1 MKASKRI
8 VAMVLSVC
16 MAVGSMGMQVQ
27 AYGGDG
33 RETELAGLQELP
45 GQTAEDWGEEAAEG
59 IEGKEPDYPGKAEGT
74 KEDSAESPSMT
85 EGKEGDLEENSG
97 NAEEVTGN
105 LAEIPSITEG
115 MAEDAGERPSNTE
128 GEKEDAKESP
138 STTEG
143 TTGDS
148 ADIPN
153 TAREGQGKAEQPEKG
168 QLNFIMQEMDRLGI
182 PSVQN
187 VAASLGE
194 DGSPVESAS
203 LKYHN
208 DAGQEFT
215 AEAAG
220 LAGNMVKFS
229 MEYTEEGQAGIY
241 RLDSIFWRQGGK
253 QYQADLAD
261 LGMEIVYGVN
271 KEVQAEPD
279 EVLLDEGLLK
289 EVEANV
295 VTLDENGKPVSESTL
310 DSILEEAG
318 GQRAQGGMVRGAAK
332 NMVIVLD
339 PGHDSTHS
347 GASYY
352 GYKEQDLV
360 LKIAKYCKAEL
371 QKYAGITIYMTRET
385 QACANGGSSVDTGT
399 CNARRVEFA
408 AAKKANVYVSFHLNA
423 SPSTAAKGVG
433 VYYPNGSYRPDIGEA
448 GKGLAT
454 EIYQKLAA
462 LGLSTWASGI
472 LIRNS
477 ENNTL
482 YPDGSL
488 ADYLAVIRRSKL
500 AGFPAVLIEH
510 AFLSNS
516 GDVSQ
521 FLNSDAK
528 LKNLGV
534 ADAQGIA
541 NYYGLSLAGSGDGS
555 GGNGGEPEPEPV
567 GPSPEIS
574 SIQSRNSAKLR
585 ISWNLVPNA
594 VSYEVYRSSTL
605 DGKYSK
611 IATVAGTKAS
621 YDDST
626 VQAGVSYYYK
636 VCTVFKDGKLS
647 GYSKAYSGKTLA
659 SPQITKAV
667 SKNSS
672 QIEITWNGVADAA
685 KYELY
690 QCEIEDGSYEKIKTL
705 KAGQVS
711 YIDGDV
717 ESQTTYYYKV
727 RARGG
732 EKNGYSSYSKPYSG
746 WAVKKTKVLSVS
758 SKTKTSLEIKWRKV
772 SKAYG
777 YRIQRSDSKTKG
789 FKTIATIKSGA
800 TVSYVDK
807 KLKTGRKYYYRVQAL
822 NRVNKKIGYSGY
834 SSASSGSTI
843 TGTTMVYARS
853 KNSASMEVAW
863 NKDPKATGYRVKR
876 STTENGGYQ
885 VVAEINKNSTVK
897 YIDKTI
903 STGKKYYYAIESV
916 VTKNGVPNYSGN
928 SKPVMARNIKRV
940 TVTSMTTGEK
950 GVTLNWAKVAGAN
963 SYQITRSE
971 TANGKFTQIAKLQGS
986 SNTSYTDTS
995 TAVGKRYFYKI
1006 RAIKDGKN
1014 TGYGTYTKA
1023 LEKSVLKA
1031 PEDLAAISDQP
1042 GQVELSWEKVPK
1054 SVGYAVY
1061 RSTKQDS
1068 GYKSV
1073 AALEGIGTVAY
1084 IDTNVA
1090 AGKTYYYKVAAILEY
1105 KGETGPGDTT
1115 GPIAVKVVS

>member
-8 VAMVLSVC
+8 VALVLSVC

-33 RETELAGLQELP
+33 RQTELPELAGEALGEDVAGETGDTAAP
-45 GQTAEDWGEEAAEG
+45 GSTERIKEDLEETPDTAGDSSN
-59 IEGKEPDYPGKAEGT
+59 KEGT
-74 KEDSAESPSMT
+74 KEDLGETPDTAGNSSN
-85 EGKEGDLEENSG
+85 KEGTKEEP
-97 NAEEVTGN
+97 
-105 LAEIPSITEG
+105 AEIPSP
-115 MAEDAGERPSNTE
+115 AE
-128 GEKEDAKESP
+128 
-138 STTEG
+138 
-143 TTGDS
+143 
-148 ADIPN
+148 
-153 TAREGQGKAEQPEKG
+153 ARIANGGQGKEEQPEKG
-168 QLNFIMQEMDRLGI
+168 RLNFMMQEMEELGI
-182 PSVQN
+182 PGIQN

-194 DGSPVESAS
+194 DGIPVERAA
-203 LKYHN
+203 LEYHN

-220 LAGNMVKFS
+220 LAGNMVRFS
-229 MEYTEEGQAGIY
+229 MEYTQEGQAGIY
-241 RLDSIFWRQGGK
+241 RLDRVSWKQGGK
-253 QYQADLAD
+253 QYQADLAE

-271 KEVQAEPD
+271 QQVQAEPD
-279 EVLLDEGLLK
+279 EVLLDEGLLE

-295 VTLDENGKPVSESTL
+295 VTLDENGVPVSESTL
-310 DSILEEAG
+310 DSVLEEAG
-318 GQRAQGGMVRGAAK
+318 AQKARAQGGMARGAANK
-332 NMVIVLD
+332 MVIVLD

-360 LKIAKYCKAEL
+360 LKIAQYCKEEL

-385 QACANGGSSVDTGT
+385 QACANGGNIVDSGT

-423 SPSTAAKGVG
+423 SPSAAAKGVG
-433 VYYPNGSYRPDIGEA
+433 VYYPNGSYRPDLGEA

-477 ENNTL
+477 ATNTL

-488 ADYLAVIRRSKL
+488 ADYLAIIRRSKL

-516 GDVSQ
+516 NDVTQ

-528 LKNLGV
+528 LKKLGV

-541 NYYGLSLAGSGDGS
+541 KYYGLSLAG
-555 GGNGGEPEPEPV
+555 NGGGSNPAPEPV
-567 GPSPEIS
+567 GPPPEIS
-574 SIQSRNSAKLR
+574 SVQSRNSTKLR
-585 ISWNLVPNA
+585 LTWNAVTDA
-594 VSYEVYRSSTL
+594 VSYQVYRSSSL

-611 IATVAGTKAS
+611 IATVPSSKLTYDDGTAQAGTA
-621 YDDST
+621 
-626 VQAGVSYYYK
+626 YYYK
-636 VCTVFKDGKLS
+636 VCTVFKDEKVS
-647 GYSKAYSGKTLA
+647 GFSNAHSGKTLA
-659 SPQITKAV
+659 SPQVTKAV

-672 QIEITWNGVADAA
+672 QIEITWTGVADAA

-690 QCEIEDGSYEKIKTL
+690 RCVFEDGTYEKIKTL

-758 SKTKTSLEIKWRKV
+758 SKTETSLEIKWRKV
-772 SKAYG
+772 SNAYG
-777 YRIQRSDSKTKG
+777 YRIQRSTSKSKG
-789 FKTIATIKSGA
+789 FKTIATVKSGTA
-800 TVSYVDK
+800 VSYEDK

-822 NRVNKKIGYSGY
+822 NRVNKKLGYSGY
-834 SSASSGSTI
+834 SSASSGATI
-843 TGTTMVYARS
+843 TGTSMVYARS
-853 KNSASMEVAW
+853 KSSTSMEVAW
-863 NKDPKATGYRVKR
+863 KKDPKATGYRVKR
-876 STTENGGYQ
+876 STSEKGTYQ
-885 VVAEINKNSTVK
+885 VVSEIKKNSTLK

-928 SKPVMARNIKRV
+928 SKPVAARNIKRV
-940 TVTSMTTGEK
+940 SVTSMATGEK

-971 TANGKFTQIAKLQGS
+971 EAGGKFTQIANLKGG
-986 SNTSYTDTS
+986 SNTSFTDTNTS
-995 TAVGKRYFYKI
+995 VGKRYYYKI
-1006 RAIKDGKN
+1006 RAIKTGKN
-1014 TGYGTYTKA
+1014 TGYGTYSKA
-1023 LEKSVLKA
+1023 LEKWVLGA
-1031 PEDLAAISDQP
+1031 PEDLAVISDQA
-1042 GQVELSWEKVPK
+1042 GQVELAWEKVSK
-1054 SVGYAVY
+1054 SVGYVVY
-1061 RSTKQDS
+1061 RSTKPGS
-1068 GYKSV
+1068 GYKSI
-1073 AALEGIGTVAY
+1073 AALEGRGTVAY
-1084 IDTNVA
+1084 IDTNVT

-1115 GPIAVKVVS
+1115 EPAAVQVAN

>member
-1 MKASKRI
+1 MRASKRI
-8 VAMVLSVC
+8 VALMLSVC
-16 MAVGSMGMQVQ
+16 MAFGSMGMQVQ
-27 AYGGDG
+27 AYGEDG
-33 RETELAGLQELP
+33 RQQEFTGLQELP
-45 GQTAEDWGEEAAEG
+45 EQAGQDKGENIAGETGE
-59 IEGKEPDYPGKAEGT
+59 
-74 KEDSAESPSMT
+74 
-85 EGKEGDLEENSG
+85 G
-97 NAEEVTGN
+97 NAEDPGQDREEN
-105 LAEIPSITEG
+105 I
-115 MAEDAGERPSNTE
+115 AGET
-128 GEKEDAKESP
+128 GEENAENPGQDREENIAGETGKENVENPGTAAGVESAEP
-138 STTEG
+138 AE
-143 TTGDS
+143 
-148 ADIPN
+148 AQ
-153 TAREGQGKAEQPEKG
+153 TAAEAPRQEEQPEKG
-168 QLNFIMQEMDRLGI
+168 QLNFIMQEMDKLEI

-194 DGSPVESAS
+194 DGIPVESAA

-220 LAGNMVKFS
+220 IAGNMVKFS
-229 MEYTEEGQAGIY
+229 MEYTEEGQVGIY
-241 RLDSIFWRQGGK
+241 RLDSISWQQGGK
-253 QYQADLAD
+253 QYQADLKE
-261 LGMEIVYGVN
+261 LGMEIEYGVN
-271 KEVQAEPD
+271 KEAEAEPD
-279 EVLLDEGLLK
+279 EVLLDQGLLE

-295 VTLDENGKPVSESTL
+295 VTLDENGNPVSESTIGSVL
-310 DSILEEAG
+310 DEAG
-318 GQRAQGGMVRGAAK
+318 ALPPKAKGRMARGAAGK
-332 NMVIVLD
+332 MVIVLD

-360 LKIAKYCKAEL
+360 LKIAQYCKAEL

-385 QACANGGSSVDTGT
+385 QGCANGGSSVDTGT

-408 AAKKANVYVSFHLNA
+408 AAKKADVYVSFHLNA

-433 VYYPNGSYRPDIGEA
+433 VYYPNGSYRPDIGET

-477 ENNTL
+477 ETNTQ

-541 NYYGLSLAGSGDGS
+541 KYYGLSLAGSGGDS
-555 GGNGGEPEPEPV
+555 EEPEPEPV
-567 GPSPEIS
+567 GPPPEIS
-574 SIQSRNSAKLR
+574 SIQSRSSTRLR
-585 ISWNLVPNA
+585 LSWNLVPEA
-594 VSYEVYRSSTL
+594 VSYEVYRSSAL
-605 DGKYSK
+605 DGNYSK
-611 IATVAGTKAS
+611 TATVAGTKAS

-626 VQAGVSYYYK
+626 VQAGTAYYYK
-636 VCTVFKDGKLS
+636 VRTVFKDGKLS
-647 GYSKAYSGKTLA
+647 GFSNAHSGKTLA
-659 SPQITKAV
+659 SPKITKTI

-672 QIEITWNGVADAA
+672 QLEITWNSVPDAA

-690 QCEIEDGSYEKIKTL
+690 RCEIEDGTYEKIKTL

-711 YIDGDV
+711 YLDGDV

-732 EKNGYSSYSKPYSG
+732 EKNGYSSYSEPYSG

-772 SKAYG
+772 SNAYG
-777 YRIQRSDSKTKG
+777 YRIQRSTSKTKG
-789 FKTIATIKSGA
+789 FKTIATVKSG
-800 TVSYVDK
+800 TSVSYVDK
-807 KLKTGRKYYYRVQAL
+807 KLKTGQKYYYRVQAL
-822 NRVNKKIGYSGY
+822 NRVNKRMGYSGY

-863 NKDPKATGYRVKR
+863 KKDPKATGYRVKR
-876 STTENGGYQ
+876 STSEKGTYQ
-885 VVAEINKNSTVK
+885 VVATINKNSTVK

-903 STGKKYYYAIESV
+903 STGKKYYYAVESV

-928 SKPVMARNIKRV
+928 SEPAMARNIKRV
-940 TVTSMTTGEK
+940 SVTSMTTGEK
-950 GVTLNWAKVAGAN
+950 GVTLNWGKVAGAN
-963 SYQITRSE
+963 GYQITRSD
-971 TANGKFTQIAKLQGS
+971 TANGKFIKIADLSGS
-986 SNTSYTDTS
+986 ANTSYTDTN
-995 TAVGKRYFYKI
+995 TAARKRYYYKI
-1006 RAIKDGKN
+1006 RAVKAGKN

-1023 LEKSVLKA
+1023 LEKCTLAA

-1042 GQVELSWEKVPK
+1042 GQAELSWEKVPK
-1054 SVGYAVY
+1054 SVGYVVY
-1061 RSTKQDS
+1061 RSTKQGS

-1073 AALEGIGTVAY
+1073 ATLDGIGTVSY
-1084 IDTNVA
+1084 IDANVA
-1090 AGKTYYYKVAAILEY
+1090 AGKTYYYKVAALLEY

-1115 GPIAVKVVS
+1115 EPILVQVAT

>member
-8 VAMVLSVC
+8 VAFVLSVC

-33 RETELAGLQELP
+33 REPEFAELQELP
-45 GQTAEDWGEEAAEG
+45 EQAGQDQGENSAENSAITEE
-59 IEGKEPDYPGKAEGT
+59 I
-74 KEDSAESPSMT
+74 KEDSAESQ
-85 EGKEGDLEENSG
+85 KV
-97 NAEEVTGN
+97 A
-105 LAEIPSITEG
+105 
-115 MAEDAGERPSNTE
+115 
-128 GEKEDAKESP
+128 
-138 STTEG
+138 
-143 TTGDS
+143 
-148 ADIPN
+148 
-153 TAREGQGKAEQPEKG
+153 EGQEDKSAAEGQRQAEQPEEG
-168 QLNFIMQEMDRLGI
+168 RLNFVMQEMDELGI

-194 DGSPVESAS
+194 EGSPVEGAV
-203 LKYHN
+203 LEYHN
-208 DAGQEFT
+208 DAGQVFT

-220 LAGNMVKFS
+220 LAGNMVRFS

-241 RLDSIFWRQGGK
+241 RLDSISWKQGGK
-253 QYQADLAD
+253 QYQAGLAE

-271 KEVQAEPD
+271 QQVQAEPD
-279 EVLLDEGLLK
+279 EVLLDEQLLE

-295 VTLDENGKPVSESTL
+295 VTLDENGNPVSENTL
-310 DSILEEAG
+310 ESILEEAG
-318 GQRAQGGMVRGAAK
+318 SQKAKSSGMVRGASNK
-332 NMVIVLD
+332 MVIVLD
-339 PGHDSTHS
+339 PGHDSTHT

-360 LKIAKYCKAEL
+360 LKIAQYCKAEL

-385 QACANGGSSVDTGT
+385 QACANGGNSVDTGT

-408 AAKKANVYVSFHLNA
+408 AAKKADVFVSFHLNA

-433 VYYPNGSYRPDIGEA
+433 VYYPNGSYRPDIGET

-477 ENNTL
+477 ENNTQ

-488 ADYLAVIRRSKL
+488 ADYLAIIRRSKL

-541 NYYGLSLAGSGDGS
+541 KYYGLSLAGS

-567 GPSPEIS
+567 GPAPEIS
-574 SIQSRNSAKLR
+574 SIQSRNSTRLR
-585 ISWNLVPNA
+585 LTWNAVPDA
-594 VSYEVYRSSTL
+594 VSYQVYRSSASNGT
-605 DGKYSK
+605 YSK
-611 IATVAGTKAS
+611 IAAVSGSKTT
-621 YDDST
+621 YDDGT
-626 VQAGVSYYYK
+626 VQAGTAYYYK
-636 VCTVFKDGKLS
+636 VCTVFKDEKVS
-647 GYSKAYSGKTLA
+647 GLSKAYSGKTLA

-672 QIEITWNGVADAA
+672 QIEIAWNGVADAT

-690 QCEIEDGSYEKIKTL
+690 RCEIEDGTYEKIKTL

-711 YIDGDV
+711 YLDGDI

-732 EKNGYSSYSKPYSG
+732 ENNGYSSYSKVYSG

-777 YRIQRSDSKTKG
+777 YRIQRSTSKTKG
-789 FKTIATIKSGA
+789 FQTIATIKSGT

-807 KLKTGRKYYYRVQAL
+807 KLKTGKKYYYRVQVL
-822 NRVNKKIGYSGY
+822 NRVNKKTGYSGY
-834 SSASSGSTI
+834 SSAYSGATI
-843 TGTTMVYARS
+843 TGTTMVYAKS
-853 KNSASMEVAW
+853 KNSTSMEVAW

-876 STTENGGYQ
+876 STSEKGGYQ
-885 VVAEINKNSTVK
+885 VVATINKNSTVK

-903 STGKKYYYAIESV
+903 STGQKYYYVVESV
-916 VTKNGVPNYSGN
+916 VTKNGVSNYSGN
-928 SKPVMARNIKRV
+928 SKPVTARNIKRV
-940 TVTSMTTGEK
+940 AMASTQTGEK

-971 TANGKFTQIAKLQGS
+971 EAGGKFTQIAELQGG
-986 SNTSYTDTS
+986 SNTSYTDTKA
-995 TAVGKRYFYKI
+995 AVGKRYYYKI
-1006 RAIKDGKN
+1006 RAVKTGKN
-1014 TGYGTYTKA
+1014 TGYGTYSKV
-1023 LEKSVLKA
+1023 LEKWVLEA
-1031 PEDLAAISDQP
+1031 PEDLAVISDQP
-1042 GQVELSWEKVPK
+1042 GQVELSWEKASK
-1054 SVGYAVY
+1054 AVGYVVY

-1068 GYKSV
+1068 GYKSI
-1073 AALEGIGTVAY
+1073 ATLDGIGMVAY

-1090 AGKTYYYKVAAILEY
+1090 AGTTYYYKVAAILQY
-1105 KGETGPGDTT
+1105 QGETGPGDTT
-1115 GPIAVKVVS
+1115 EPASVQVAI

>member
-8 VAMVLSVC
+8 LAMVLSVC
-16 MAVGSMGMQVQ
+16 MAIGPMGMQVQ
-27 AYGGDG
+27 AYSGDG
-33 RETELAGLQELP
+33 RQTELGHQELP
-45 GQTAEDWGEEAAEG
+45 GQTAEGWGEEAAGEIDG
-59 IEGKEPDYPGKAEGT
+59 MEREHP
-74 KEDSAESPSMT
+74 
-85 EGKEGDLEENSG
+85 G
-97 NAEEVTGN
+97 NAEETKGDSMGSPDIAEGN
-105 LAEIPSITEG
+105 EGDLVEPPSITE
-115 MAEDAGERPSNTE
+115 
-128 GEKEDAKESP
+128 
-138 STTEG
+138 EG
-143 TTGDS
+143 TEESGTS
-148 ADIPN
+148 
-153 TAREGQGKAEQPEKG
+153 REGQEDEGKPEKG

-187 VAASLGE
+187 VAASLGD
-194 DGSPVESAS
+194 DGNPVENAM

-208 DAGQEFT
+208 EAGQEFV

-241 RLDSIFWRQGGK
+241 RLDSISWRQGGK

-261 LGMEIVYGVN
+261 LGMDIVYGVN

-279 EVLLDEGLLK
+279 EVLLDEELLE

-295 VTLDENGKPVSESTL
+295 VTMDENGRPVSESTL
-310 DSILEEAG
+310 DSVLEEAG
-318 GQRAQGGMVRGAAK
+318 AKKARVQGGMVRGAAK
-332 NMVIVLD
+332 KMVIVLD

-360 LKIAKYCKAEL
+360 LKIAQYCKAEL

-408 AAKKANVYVSFHLNA
+408 AAKKADVYVSFHLNA

-488 ADYLAVIRRSKL
+488 ADYLAIIRRSKL

-528 LKNLGV
+528 LKKLGV

-541 NYYGLSLAGSGDGS
+541 KYYGLPLAGSGDGS
-555 GGNGGEPEPEPV
+555 GGNEEEPEPV
-567 GPSPEIS
+567 GPAPEIS
-574 SIQSRNSAKLR
+574 SIQSRNSTRLR
-585 ISWNLVPNA
+585 LAWNSVTDA
-594 VSYEVYRSSTL
+594 VSYQVYRSSSL
-605 DGKYSK
+605 DGEYSK
-611 IATVAGTKAS
+611 IATVPGSKLT

-626 VQAGVSYYYK
+626 VQAGTTYYYK
-636 VCTVFKDGKLS
+636 VCTVFQEEKVS
-647 GYSKAYSGKTLA
+647 GLSKAYSGKTLA

-672 QIEITWNGVADAA
+672 QIEITWNGVADAT

-690 QCEIEDGSYEKIKTL
+690 RCEIEDGSYEKIKAL

-717 ESQTTYYYKV
+717 EPQVTYYYKV

-732 EKNGYSSYSKPYSG
+732 EKNGYSSYSKAYSG

-758 SKTKTSLEIKWRKV
+758 SKTTTSLEIKWRKV

-777 YRIQRSDSKTKG
+777 YRIQRSTSKTKG
-789 FKTIATIKSGA
+789 FKTIATIKSGT

-807 KLKTGRKYYYRVQAL
+807 KLKTGKKYYYRVQAL
-822 NRVNKKIGYSGY
+822 NRVNKRMGYSGY
-834 SSASSGSTI
+834 SSASSGATI
-843 TGTTMVYARS
+843 TGTSMVYARS

-863 NKDPKATGYRVKR
+863 KKDPKATGYRVKR
-876 STTENGGYQ
+876 STSEKGAYQ
-885 VVAEINKNSTVK
+885 VVAEIKKNSTVK
-897 YIDKTI
+897 YIDKTV

-928 SKPVMARNIKRV
+928 SKPVTARNIKRV

-950 GVTLNWAKVAGAN
+950 GVTLNWAKVSGAN

-971 TANGKFTQIAKLQGS
+971 EADGKFTQIATLQGI
-986 SNTSYTDTS
+986 SNTSYTDTN

-1006 RAIKDGKN
+1006 RAIRTGKN

-1023 LEKSVLKA
+1023 LEKSVLEA

-1054 SVGYAVY
+1054 AVGYTVY
-1061 RSTKQDS
+1061 RSTKRDS

-1073 AALEGIGTVAY
+1073 AALEGIGLVAY
-1084 IDTNVA
+1084 IDTNVVV
-1090 AGKTYYYKVAAILEY
+1090 GKTYYYKVAAILEY

-1115 GPIAVKVVS
+1115 EPIAVKVVS